1 MSSPTVVVIEDE
13 PQIRRFVRMALEAE
27 GWQVH
32 EADTAKKGLTE
43 AGTRKPDL
51 LVLDLGLPDGDGL
64 EVIRDV
70 RGWSTVP
77 IIVLSARTDEVDKIA
92 ALDAGADDYL
102 TKPFGVGELL
112 ARVRANL
119 RRPRA
124 AAADGASGGTG
135 GGSGN
140 GASDATFDENP
151 VFTFGDVAVDR
162 QARLV
167 RRSGAEVHL
176 TPIEYRLL
184 TTLIANA
191 GRVLTHRQLLREV
204 WGPSHAG
211 QSHYLRIY
219 MGHLRQKLEAD
230 PTQPQHLLTETG
242 VGYRLVI

>member
-1 MSSPTVVVIEDE
+1 MSHPVVIVIEDE
-13 PQIRRFVRMALEAE
+13 PQIRRFVRSALEAE

-32 EADTAKKGLTE
+32 EADTARKGLSE

-64 EVIRDV
+64 DLIRDV
-70 RGWSTVP
+70 RGWSAVP
-77 IIVLSARTDEVDKIA
+77 IIVLSARVDESDKIA

-119 RRPRA
+119 RRPRTA
-124 AAADGASGGTG
+124 AEEA
-135 GGSGN
+135 
-140 GASDATFDENP
+140 EP
-151 VFTFGDVAVDR
+151 VFRFGEVEVDR

-167 RRSGAEVHL
+167 RRAGSEVHL

-184 TTLIANA
+184 SVLIANA
-191 GRVLTHRQLLREV
+191 GRVLTQRQLLREV
-204 WGPSHAG
+204 WGPSHAE

-219 MGHLRQKLEAD
+219 MGHLRQKLEID
-230 PTQPQHLLTETG
+230 PTQPRHLLTETA
-242 VGYRLVI
+242 VGYRLMAP

>member
-1 MSSPTVVVIEDE
+1 MSNPIVVVIEDE
-13 PQIRRFVRMALEAE
+13 PQIRRFVRSALEAE

-32 EADTAKKGLTE
+32 EADTARKGLTE

-64 EVIRDV
+64 DVIRDV
-70 RGWSTVP
+70 RGWSAVP
-77 IIVLSARTDEVDKIA
+77 IIVLSARSDEADKIA

-124 AAADGASGGTG
+124 ATADGTTPQEA
-135 GGSGN
+135 
-140 GASDATFDENP
+140 DL
-151 VFTFGDVAVDR
+151 VFRFGDVEIDR
-162 QARLV
+162 HARIV
-167 RRSGAEVHL
+167 RRAGAEVHL

-184 TTLIANA
+184 NVLVANA

-204 WGPSHAG
+204 WGPSHAD

-219 MGHLRQKLEAD
+219 MGHLRQKLE
-230 PTQPQHLLTETG
+230 
-242 VGYRLVI
+242 

>member
-1 MSSPTVVVIEDE
+1 MSSPVVVVIEDE
-13 PQIRRFVRMALEAE
+13 PQIRRFVRSALEAE

-32 EADTAKKGLTE
+32 EADTAKKGLSE

-64 EVIRDV
+64 DVIRDV
-70 RGWSTVP
+70 RGWSGVP
-77 IIVLSARTDEVDKIA
+77 IIVLSARSDEADKIA

-119 RRPRA
+119 RRPRGA
-124 AAADGASGGTG
+124 TADG
-135 GGSGN
+135 GS
-140 GASDATFDENP
+140 AEDADPLFS
-151 VFTFGDVAVDR
+151 FGDVEIDR
-162 QARLV
+162 GARLV

-184 TTLIANA
+184 SVLVANA

-204 WGPSHAG
+204 WGPSHAD

-230 PTQPQHLLTETG
+230 PAQPKHLLTETA
-242 VGYRLVI
+242 VGYRLFVA

>member
-1 MSSPTVVVIEDE
+1 MSHYTPTAVVIEDE
-13 PQIRRFVRMALEAE
+13 PQIRRFVRSALEAE
-27 GWQVH
+27 GWQGF
-32 EADTAKKGLTE
+32 EAETAQRGLTE

-64 EVIRDV
+64 DLIRDV

-77 IIVLSARTDEVDKIA
+77 IVVLSARSDEADKIA

-102 TKPFGVGELL
+102 AKPFGVGELL

-119 RRPRA
+119 RRPRVVHA
-124 AAADGASGGTG
+124 HGDASTG
-135 GGSGN
+135 EQLF
-140 GASDATFDENP
+140 A
-151 VFTFGDVAVDR
+151 FGDVVVDR

-167 RRSGAEVHL
+167 RRNGIEVHL

-184 TTLIANA
+184 TVLMTNA

-211 QSHYLRIY
+211 QNHYLRIY

-230 PTQPQHLLTETG
+230 PAQPKHFLTETA
-242 VGYRLVI
+242 VGYRLWVA

>member
-1 MSSPTVVVIEDE
+1 MSTPSPVAVLIEDE
-13 PQIRRFVRMALEAE
+13 PQIRRFVRVALEAE
-27 GWQVH
+27 GWLVF
-32 EADTAKKGLTE
+32 EAETAQHGLRD
-43 AGTRKPDL
+43 AATRKPDL

-64 EVIRDV
+64 DVIRDV
-70 RGWSTVP
+70 RNWSAVP
-77 IIVLSARTDEVDKIA
+77 IVVLSARSDEGDKIA

-124 AAADGASGGTG
+124 ASAEGKADDSL
-135 GGSGN
+135 
-140 GASDATFDENP
+140 F
-151 VFTFGDVAVDR
+151 VFGEVAVDR

-167 RRSGAEVHL
+167 RRAGTEVHL

-184 TTLIANA
+184 LVLVANA

-204 WGPSHAG
+204 WGPSHAD

-230 PTQPQHLLTETG
+230 PSQPQHLLTETA
-242 VGYRLVI
+242 VGYRLMV

>member
-1 MSSPTVVVIEDE
+1 MPSPTVVVIEDE
-13 PQIRRFVRMALEAE
+13 PQIRRFVRSALEAE
-27 GWQVH
+27 GWLVH
-32 EADTAKKGLTE
+32 EAANAKKGLTE

-51 LVLDLGLPDGDGL
+51 LVLDLGLPDGNGL
-64 EVIRDV
+64 DVIRDV
-70 RGWSTVP
+70 RGWSAVP
-77 IIVLSARTDEVDKIA
+77 IIVLSARSDEADKIA

-124 AAADGASGGTG
+124 AAADGSGL
-135 GGSGN
+135 
-140 GASDATFDENP
+140 AEADP
-151 VFTFGDVAVDR
+151 VFRFGEVEVDR

-167 RRSGAEVHL
+167 RRGGAEVHL

-184 TTLIANA
+184 SVLMANA

-204 WGPSHAG
+204 WGPSHAD

-230 PTQPQHLLTETG
+230 PAQPQHLLTETA
-242 VGYRLVI
+242 VGYRLVNT

>member
-1 MSSPTVVVIEDE
+1 MPTPIVVVIEDE
-13 PQIRRFVRMALEAE
+13 PQIRRFVRSALEAE

-64 EVIRDV
+64 DVIRDV
-70 RGWSTVP
+70 RGWSAVP
-77 IIVLSARTDEVDKIA
+77 IIVLSARSDEADKIA

-124 AAADGASGGTG
+124 AAADGVTPEEAS
-135 GGSGN
+135 
-140 GASDATFDENP
+140 P
-151 VFTFGDVAVDR
+151 VFRFGEVEVDR
-162 QARLV
+162 QARIV
-167 RRSGAEVHL
+167 RRAGAEVHL

-184 TTLIANA
+184 SVLMANA

-204 WGPSHAG
+204 WGPSHAD

-230 PTQPQHLLTETG
+230 PAQPVHLLTETA
-242 VGYRLVI
+242 VGYRLLVG

>member
-1 MSSPTVVVIEDE
+1 MPTPIAVIIEDE
-13 PQIRRFVRMALEAE
+13 PQIRRFVRSALEGE
-27 GWQVH
+27 GWQVF

-51 LVLDLGLPDGDGL
+51 LVLDLGLPDGNGL
-64 EVIRDV
+64 ELIRDV
-70 RGWSTVP
+70 RGWSAVP
-77 IIVLSARTDEVDKIA
+77 IIVLSARSSEADKIA

-124 AAADGASGGTG
+124 AAAG
-135 GGSGN
+135 
-140 GASDATFDENP
+140 ENLNEALDP
-151 VFTFGDVAVDR
+151 VFRFGAVEVDR

-167 RRSGAEVHL
+167 RRAGAEVHL

-184 TTLIANA
+184 SMLMANT

-219 MGHLRQKLEAD
+219 MGHLRQKLELD
-230 PTQPQHLLTETG
+230 PAQPQHLLTETA
-242 VGYRLVI
+242 VGYRLVVG

>member
-1 MSSPTVVVIEDE
+1 MSNTAPIAVIIEDE
-13 PQIRRFVRMALEAE
+13 AQIRRFVRSALESE

-32 EADTAKKGLTE
+32 EADSAKKGLTE

-64 EVIRDV
+64 DVIRDV
-70 RGWSTVP
+70 RGWSAVP
-77 IIVLSARTDEVDKIA
+77 IIVLSARSDELDKIA

-124 AAADGASGGTG
+124 AAADGTTAEE
-135 GGSGN
+135 
-140 GASDATFDENP
+140 ANP
-151 VFTFGDVAVDR
+151 VFCFGAVEVDR
-162 QARLV
+162 PARLV
-167 RRSGAEVHL
+167 RRNCAEVHL

-184 TTLIANA
+184 SVLIANA

-219 MGHLRQKLEAD
+219 MGRLRQKLELD
-230 PTQPQHLLTETG
+230 PAQPQHLLTETA
-242 VGYRLVI
+242 VGYRLVA

>member
-1 MSSPTVVVIEDE
+1 MPSPTVVIIEDE
-13 PQIRRFVRMALEAE
+13 PQIRRFVRTALEAE

-32 EADTAKKGLTE
+32 EADTAKKGLIE

-64 EVIRDV
+64 DVIKDV
-70 RGWSTVP
+70 RGWSGVP
-77 IIVLSARTDEVDKIA
+77 IIVLSARSDETDKIA

-102 TKPFGVGELL
+102 TKPFGTGELL

-119 RRPRA
+119 RRPRNA
-124 AAADGASGGTG
+124 ATDGA
-135 GGSGN
+135 
-140 GASDATFDENP
+140 ALEDDPIFR
-151 VFTFGDVAVDR
+151 FGEVEVDR
-162 QARLV
+162 TARIA
-167 RRSGAEVHL
+167 RRAGQEVHL

-184 TTLIANA
+184 SVLMANP

-204 WGPSHAG
+204 WGPSHVD

-230 PTQPQHLLTETG
+230 PTQPQHLLTETA
-242 VGYRLVI
+242 VGYRLISA